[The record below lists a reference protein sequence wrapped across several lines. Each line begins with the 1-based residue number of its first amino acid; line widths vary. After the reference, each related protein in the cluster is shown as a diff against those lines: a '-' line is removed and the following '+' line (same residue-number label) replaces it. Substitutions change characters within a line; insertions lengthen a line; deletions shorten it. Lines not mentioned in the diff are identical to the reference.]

1 MCPAGNRARVRQRG
15 LALTTYCFCLYVAGR
30 TERSQVAEANLRALC
45 ESRAPGS
52 YNLEVIDAAERPDS
66 AEEQRILAT
75 PTVIRT
81 APLPQRRV
89 IGDLS
94 DHRRAALA
102 LGLPD
107 KADIRREE

>member
-1 MCPAGNRARVRQRG
+1 MTRYSFQ
-15 LALTTYCFCLYVAGR
+15 LYVAGQH
-30 TERSQVAEANLRALC
+30 ERSMAAEANLRALC
-45 ESRAPGS
+45 DSRLSAG
-52 YNLEVIDAAERPDS
+52 YEIDIIDVAARPDM

-94 DHRRAALA
+94 DSRSAGLA

-107 KADIRREE
+107 EPAESGTETRHD